1 MYANPLSYLKNI
13 DIEIVYDFELVK
25 KLTYT
30 KTKPYLELFKSIVY
44 GIRNGRIFSW
54 RFKTLYMTSINYS
67 KLIEYDL
74 YLLFDVKIHQPL
86 SMYFL
91 ELVQDLVPK
100 SFPETRFVQHV
111 LMSEFTIFLCISLFD
126 DSYVKIE
133 ENLYKKVW
141 PTINSLA

>member
-1 MYANPLSYLKNI
+1 
-13 DIEIVYDFELVK
+13 
-25 KLTYT
+25 
-30 KTKPYLELFKSIVY
+30 
-44 GIRNGRIFSW
+44 
-54 RFKTLYMTSINYS
+54 MTSINYS

-100 SFPETRFVQHV
+100 SFAETRFVQHV